1 MNGPLLIPTHIS
13 KYGCYS
19 SYCIFAA
26 GLIVS
31 IYERYIIALLAI
43 FQSIV
48 SYFNWKTVKKNGWV
62 KTIDILIA
70 CIMIIYITVVD
81 SASFRPRYRQLWYTT
96 VYIIIAVFIVNEL
109 LLYYQVKAPVY
120 ESNSSSQ
127 TSEYFS
133 LNYTAPGSAQRE
145 YAYYRSTFTHIMFI
159 HLIPSIVVV
168 YCIYQS
174 A

>member
-19 SYCIFAA
+19 SYCILGA
-26 GLIVS
+26 GLFVSMYEHYIV
-31 IYERYIIALLAI
+31 ALLA
-43 FQSIV
+43 FLQSIV
-48 SYFNWKTVKKNGWV
+48 SYLNWKTVKKYGWV

-70 CIMIIYITVVD
+70 CIMIIYITFVD
-81 SASFRPRYRQLWYTT
+81 SASFRPKYRHLWYAT
-96 VYIIIAVFIVNEL
+96 VCVIIAIFIMNEL

-120 ESNSSSQ
+120 ESISSAQ
-127 TSEYFS
+127 NNQYFS
-133 LNYTAPGSAQRE
+133 LNYTEPGSAQRE
-145 YAYYRSTFTHIMFI
+145 YAYYRSTFTHILFI
-159 HLIPSIVVV
+159 HLIPVMVVV